1 MYCTYTVHC
10 IRHLSICMSMC
21 VYVHVTLCTYPSFL
35 DELFIGECGACI
47 SLINGEQT
55 CTHCTCQPCTQ
66 REHVACIAVLLLF
79 LVLLVILLI
88 LVVFI
93 TTYVPFFYI
102 ALGDISQ
109 EGLMSKEEVGEIQK
123 NWESWTALNH
133 ICAIS
138 YTKEPSEMT
147 RIAGILQKS
156 GFTGAEAV
164 MLLKGGTILL

>member
-1 MYCTYTVHC
+1 MW
-10 IRHLSICMSMC
+10 
-21 VYVHVTLCTYPSFL
+21 
-35 DELFIGECGACI
+35 CI

-55 CTHCTCQPCTQ
+55 CTHCTCQPYTQ
-66 REHVACIAVLLLF
+66 GEHVTCIAVLLLF

-88 LVVFI
+88 LVVVI

-123 NWESWTALNH
+123 KWESYPWLTALDPT
-133 ICAIS
+133 CAIS
-138 YTKEPSEMT
+138 CTKDPSVIT
-147 RIAGILQKS
+147 RIVDILQKS
-156 GFTGAEAV
+156 GFTGKEEV

>member
-1 MYCTYTVHC
+1 MW
-10 IRHLSICMSMC
+10 
-21 VYVHVTLCTYPSFL
+21 
-35 DELFIGECGACI
+35 CI

-66 REHVACIAVLLLF
+66 GEHVACIAVLLLF

-88 LVVFI
+88 LVVVI

-109 EGLMSKEEVGEIQK
+109 EGLISKEEVGEVQK
-123 NWESWTALNH
+123 KWGRSSRLTALNH

-138 YTKEPSEMT
+138 CTKEPSVMT
-147 RIAGILQKS
+147 RIADILQKS
-156 GFTGAEAV
+156 GFTRVEGV
-164 MLLKGGTILL
+164 MLLKGGTIIVNIYNLGNVQDMYMWYVVWVDQRLSTTWADILYLYIQL

>member
-1 MYCTYTVHC
+1 MWY
-10 IRHLSICMSMC
+10 
-21 VYVHVTLCTYPSFL
+21 
-35 DELFIGECGACI
+35 I

-55 CTHCTCQPCTQ
+55 CTLCTCQPCTQ
-66 REHVACIAVLLLF
+66 HVACIAVLLLF

-88 LVVFI
+88 LVVVI

-123 NWESWTALNH
+123 KWKRYPWWTVFNH

-138 YTKEPSEMT
+138 CTKEPSVMT
-147 RIAGILQKS
+147 RIADILQKS
-156 GFTGAEAV
+156 GFTGKKEV

>member
-1 MYCTYTVHC
+1 MW
-10 IRHLSICMSMC
+10 
-21 VYVHVTLCTYPSFL
+21 
-35 DELFIGECGACI
+35 CI
-47 SLINGEQT
+47 SSINGEQT

-66 REHVACIAVLLLF
+66 GEHVACIAVLLLL

-88 LVVFI
+88 LVVVI
-93 TTYVPFFYI
+93 TTNIPFYYI

-123 NWESWTALNH
+123 NLEKYVWWTALNH

-138 YTKEPSEMT
+138 CTKEPSVMA
-147 RIAGILQKS
+147 RIADILQNS
-156 GFTGAEAV
+156 DYTRAEGV

>member
-1 MYCTYTVHC
+1 MWY
-10 IRHLSICMSMC
+10 
-21 VYVHVTLCTYPSFL
+21 
-35 DELFIGECGACI
+35 I

-66 REHVACIAVLLLF
+66 GEHVACIAVSFLL

-88 LVVFI
+88 LVVVI

-109 EGLMSKEEVGEIQK
+109 EGLMSKKEVGKIQK
-123 NWESWTALNH
+123 KWERYPWLTALDH

-138 YTKEPSEMT
+138 CTKEPSVMT
-147 RIAGILQKS
+147 RIADILQKS
-156 GFTGAEAV
+156 GFTGEEEV

>member
-1 MYCTYTVHC
+1 MWY
-10 IRHLSICMSMC
+10 
-21 VYVHVTLCTYPSFL
+21 
-35 DELFIGECGACI
+35 I

-55 CTHCTCQPCTQ
+55 CTHCTFQPCTQ
-66 REHVACIAVLLLF
+66 GEHVSCIAVSFLL

-88 LVVFI
+88 LVVVI

-123 NWESWTALNH
+123 NWEGYSWSTALNH
-133 ICAIS
+133 ICTIS
-138 YTKEPSEMT
+138 STKEPSVIA
-147 RIAGILQKS
+147 RIADILQKS
-156 GFTGAEAV
+156 GFTGKEEV